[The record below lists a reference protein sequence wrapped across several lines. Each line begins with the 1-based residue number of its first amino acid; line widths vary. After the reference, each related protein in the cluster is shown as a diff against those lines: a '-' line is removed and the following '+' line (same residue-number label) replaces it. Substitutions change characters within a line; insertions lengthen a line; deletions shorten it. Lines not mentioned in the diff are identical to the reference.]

1 MKRLPLLI
9 IADTSVPEALGS
21 KLLNGAVSLGLEPGR
36 DIQVN
41 YTSPAVTYSPSMKRL
56 RGKVFFRL
64 ADRRSREWW
73 KFQEELLSQIRCSR
87 PKFVLVTG
95 VLPLKCEIFNEIQD
109 QGSLIVN
116 YLTDDPWNPIHRRR
130 SFLRNLPLYDHIFS
144 TKKALCSRLKMAGTR
159 STSWLPFAYDPT
171 LHHATQQ
178 SLALDNANVLFVGT
192 GAAER
197 LAWLAALES
206 LPGLKRRIHGN
217 NWEGLNT
224 PGWEKHSAVIGDQY
238 CSAIQGADIVLGLLR
253 EANRDLST
261 DRSYEIG
268 AIGGCGLYQDS
279 SEHRELLPYYPDE
292 GFFRTPNQLR
302 ERVQYLM
309 ANPSLRRQLRQ
320 LGSEALRKPENTYAA
335 RLQSMLKWSEQQGEN
350 R

>member
-1 MKRLPLLI
+1 MKQLPLLI

-41 YTSPAVTYSPSMKRL
+41 YTSPAVTYSPSMQRL

-73 KFQEELLSQIRCSR
+73 KFQDELLSQIRYSE
-87 PKFVLVTG
+87 PKLVLVTG
-95 VLPLKCEIFNEIQD
+95 VLPLKREIFNEFQD
-109 QGSLIVN
+109 QGSHIVN

-130 SFLRNLPLYDHIFS
+130 SFLSNLPLYDHIFS
-144 TKKALCSRLKMAGTR
+144 TKKALCSRLEMAGTR

-178 SLALDNANVLFVGT
+178 NLALDNANVLFIGT

-197 LAWLAALES
+197 LPWLAALES

-217 NWEGLNT
+217 NWEGFHT

-279 SEHRELLPYYPDE
+279 SEHRELLPNYPDE

-302 ERVQYLM
+302 ERVQHLM